1 MSPKRQLS
9 KIQKQ
14 PLKSI
19 KRLINQYISAIKKT
33 IVWLL
38 RNLFVAKKRRGS
50 ANAGFVLPTVVMV
63 SLVVVLLTTAILL
76 RSFERSKNASNVRV
90 NETVLKAAA
99 PALDRAKAK
108 LDKLFQDPRLPRST
122 PSDFSLNQVITDNI
136 NEFTFGDE
144 TQLKLLK
151 DVNADNTIQ
160 EEDTLQ
166 SAWKYPI
173 DTDNDGKFDSFTLY
187 GIYFRTPSST
197 RARSPLEARAQPMDE
212 GLSGGRCTS
221 NVATSADLV
230 GSQGWYK
237 VGGRLKRSI
246 FVYTTNVPITNLTG
260 LDNNKYETFTGNKG
274 FVSLEY
280 QQDRER
286 VPLSNNAVIYDN
298 DLEIT
303 PGGGIRINGR
313 VFTNGN
319 LLTRN
324 TVNFYQVSSPYSCY
338 YTEENSK
345 IIVAGNVVN
354 TRISET
360 ASGTSNVVV
369 DFYKDA
375 KPYSPLTTS
384 SPKTADNI
392 NNTNKTVPSAV
403 YGNQAGFNDAAYAQR
418 INRLVAAASS
428 IATTSLPQEVQ
439 NGITSAQQA
448 DPTLS
453 ESDAKT
459 QQLTIYFKKRTRR
472 VPYAEVPVG
481 GNALVKTGTGAYDYA
496 TNSPLQGS
504 GEALRPRDVWVFPF
518 NPTDGTT
525 ATGGYAEIGVYA
537 QATAKKMNLPATD
550 PAVLRSLTTRQE
562 QRIGDRVLV
571 GNNLPQSWYDSA
583 SNKFVSSEKGQNISG
598 REWDNNT
605 TTRQRFSQANLLD
618 DLGVTERDGFWEKSA
633 AQRPTGPLDV
643 VGGLRVVT
651 GAGIYLPND
660 YNKTTKT
667 FTNTIKTVWSDSMPV
682 GVTSKSQG
690 LPDDNT
696 PYLQMRATAVYHY
709 QDSSYNP
716 NTPATYQTPIACV
729 ASYFDP
735 TDSNTAKNRT
745 TDFAGN
751 TLTSLTGIS
760 TVDPDSPANTAN
772 KSLNGIVYSAASLAA
787 TDYTT
792 VLNYQAELKYPNGR
806 WVNQPLKD
814 ALANTGNLTLSQQS
828 AIDSAM
834 CALKILDG
842 SIGAPTNS
850 AVPHGAIRERTLL
863 DARQIKAIDKPYSSS
878 ATKYDLDIEFRQPL
892 EIRTTVLDLDLL
904 RKKSK
909 TGGEF
914 LFPNSGII
922 YATRDDAL
930 ADASN
935 ASDPNSATSA
945 DIDLSTKDFKL
956 DPTRRPSGIM
966 LTNGSDLSRNSTYKA
981 EEKGLI
987 LATNLPVYIRGNF
1000 NQHTQQEFLENLD
1013 STWSNFYDR
1022 GSTTASALNPNFA
1035 CRKSQFSSCGT
1046 GETWRPATVLADAIT
1061 VLSGNF
1067 QLGWRNEGDY
1077 NLNDNYGNYPVGY
1090 DFNGDGKIQ
1099 AITAVTLDETAVKFD
1114 VNGNGNMTDASV
1126 SQLDETVLKA
1136 DINGNGNMTD
1146 AAVNINESNITA
1158 TVAARLNGFWDNNFV
1173 TSRDFIDS
1181 QYSGTTS
1188 GRIDSSYFNNF
1199 VTPVQ
1204 RRVTYSEYV
1213 MEMCRKPIVT
1223 ACKPGDWVVGYD
1235 INNDGDIEDLAGYD
1249 LNDDGD
1255 LDDSE
1260 IDLNKDFNGDG
1271 IKSATFKERNL
1282 TDSNI
1287 NNSTVGYDRNN
1298 NGNLNDSE
1306 VDLNIDLDGDG
1317 NKTASVKEA
1326 DIKAKQLLVEKDLK
1340 AKALITQSDS
1350 NDTNAYSADPVSP
1363 NTRLTRFGG
1372 GTTAQ
1377 AAMLTEERNYP
1388 RRIAFLRDG
1397 SNSLRLFSGNPVP
1410 IGISSNGKVNYYPSS
1425 TQNIDSKTYSAFSTT
1440 DSAKR
1445 PRTRNNAL
1453 WFRTVNSGVNTY
1465 DPKYPLSIFNIPTG
1479 TQQPLLVPVLQIQ
1492 FPFQGPTDTTTAT
1505 PVGVLR
1511 EGKNGDEI
1519 IKISTNNWFQN
1530 ATETETNLVFAQG
1543 DTPSRPPT
1551 PGATSGSFIDT
1562 GELGGGLENFVRYL
1576 ERWVAVD
1583 KDNLISNKASGSFIQ
1598 FKRSSYATAPW
1609 QSLIDNFVSD
1619 DVGYSSSGTI
1629 FGYPQG
1635 YRVNSN
1641 NVSSQNRGR
1650 SPFYITPNRAWG
1662 FDVALL
1668 TQLPDLFSQR
1678 FTAPAVSPPNE
1689 FYREVP
1695 RDDNWV
1701 KSLLCAA
1708 QVDSTGGYEEADSKY
1723 NVAAVAATGTPAI
1736 NYKYAVSSD
1745 QRPSCP

>member
-9 KIQKQ
+9 KTQKQ
-14 PLKSI
+14 PWKRL
-19 KRLINQYISAIKKT
+19 KRLINQYLSAIKKT

-38 RNLFVAKKRRGS
+38 RNLFIAKKRRSS

-99 PALDRAKAK
+99 PALDRAKSK

-144 TQLKLLK
+144 TQLKLVK
-151 DVNADNTIQ
+151 DVDGDGTI
-160 EEDTLQ
+160 EDEDTLQ

-187 GIYFRTPSST
+187 GIYFKTPSTT
-197 RARSPLEARAQPMDE
+197 RARSSLEARAQPMDE

-246 FVYTTNVPITNLTG
+246 FVYTTNVPITSLTG

-286 VPLSNNAVIYDN
+286 IPLSNNAVIYDN
-298 DLEIT
+298 DLEIS

-345 IIVAGNVVN
+345 ILVAGNVVN
-354 TRISET
+354 TRINES
-360 ASGTSNVVV
+360 SDTSNSTSVVV
-369 DFYKDA
+369 DFYKDT
-375 KPYSPLTTS
+375 KPYSPSTSS

-403 YGNQAGFNDAAYAQR
+403 YGNKAGFNDAAYAQR

-453 ESDAKT
+453 DSDAKT

-472 VPYAEVPVG
+472 VPYAEVGVG

-504 GEALRPRDVWVFPF
+504 GDALRPQNVWAFPF
-518 NPTDGTT
+518 DPSNGTT
-525 ATGGYAEIGVYA
+525 ETGGYAEIGIYA
-537 QATAKKMNLPATD
+537 QSTANKINLPATD
-550 PAVLRSLTTRQE
+550 PSVLRSLTTRQE
-562 QRIGDRVLV
+562 QKIGDRVLV
-571 GNNLPQSWYDSA
+571 GNNLPQSWYDST
-583 SNKFVSSEKGQNISG
+583 SSKFVSSEKGQNISG
-598 REWDNNT
+598 KEWDNNT

-633 AQRPTGPLDV
+633 AQKPTGPLDV

-667 FTNTIKTVWSDSMPV
+667 FTNTIKTVWPDSMPI

-716 NTPATYQTPIACV
+716 NTPSTYQTPIACV
-729 ASYFDP
+729 ATYFDP
-735 TDSNTAKNRT
+735 TNSTTAKNRT

-751 TLTSLTGIS
+751 ALAGLTGMS
-760 TVDPDSPANTAN
+760 TGDDAVDPDSPANTAN
-772 KSLNGIVYSAASLAA
+772 KSLNGIVYSAASLAT
-787 TDYTT
+787 TDYTA
-792 VLNYQAELKYPNGR
+792 VLNYQAQLKYPNGR
-806 WVNQPLKD
+806 WVNKPLKD

-863 DARQIKAIDKPYSSS
+863 DARQIKTIDKPYSSS

-892 EIRTTVLDLDLL
+892 EIRTTVLDLNLL
-904 RKKSK
+904 RTKSK
-909 TGGEF
+909 SSGEF

-930 ADASN
+930 PDVSN

-987 LATNLPVYIRGNF
+987 LATNLPVYIRGTF
-1000 NQHTQQEFLENLD
+1000 NQHTQQEFLATLD
-1013 STWSNFYDR
+1013 STWSNFYTR
-1022 GSTTASALNPNFA
+1022 GSTTASGLNPNFA
-1035 CRKSQFSSCGT
+1035 CRKNQFSSCTT

-1067 QLGWRNEGDY
+1067 QIGYRNDGNYD
-1077 NLNDNYGNYPVGY
+1077 LNDNYGNYPVGY
-1090 DFNGDGKIQ
+1090 DFNGDGSIN
-1099 AITAVTLDETAVKFD
+1099 AATAVTLDETDIKFD
-1114 VNGNGNMTDASV
+1114 VNGNGNMTDTSV

-1136 DINGNGNMTD
+1136 DINSNGNMTD
-1146 AAVNINESNITA
+1146 TAVNINESNITA

-1173 TSRDFIDS
+1173 TSRSFTDS
-1181 QYSGTTS
+1181 NYSTSRTGT
-1188 GRIDSSYFNNF
+1188 GSSYFNNF
-1199 VTPVQ
+1199 VTPIQ
-1204 RRVTYSEYV
+1204 RRTTFAEYV
-1213 MEMCRKPIVT
+1213 MEICPKQIVT
-1223 ACKPGDWVVGYD
+1223 ACKPDDWVVGYD
-1235 INNDGDIEDLAGYD
+1235 
-1249 LNDDGD
+1249 LNG
-1255 LDDSE
+1255 
-1260 IDLNKDFNGDG
+1260 NGSFADTTTYNG
-1271 IKSATFKERNL
+1271 TSYTENRIKSNQLLKAIADASVTFNKSRL
-1282 TDSNI
+1282 WAGTTTIAAATDSS
-1287 NNSTVGYDRNN
+1287 NSAT
-1298 NGNLNDSE
+1298 S
-1306 VDLNIDLDGDG
+1306 
-1317 NKTASVKEA
+1317 S
-1326 DIKAKQLLVEKDLK
+1326 
-1340 AKALITQSDS
+1340 
-1350 NDTNAYSADPVSP
+1350 
-1363 NTRLTRFGG
+1363 
-1372 GTTAQ
+1372 
-1377 AAMLTEERNYP
+1377 YP
-1388 RRIAFLRDG
+1388 RRVAFLRYGNAITTVTKAGTALNASPVTNALVLDSDKTPVPLG
-1397 SNSLRLFSGNPVP
+1397 IFSGAVKYLPF
-1410 IGISSNGKVNYYPSS
+1410 SNTLTINSVSYPNFNSS
-1425 TQNIDSKTYSAFSTT
+1425 TNKPTTQNNT
-1440 DSAKR
+1440 
-1445 PRTRNNAL
+1445 L
-1453 WFRTVNSGVNTY
+1453 WFRTNNSGTVNY
-1465 DPKYPLSIFNIPTG
+1465 DPKYPLSIFNLSSLTG
-1479 TQQPLLVPVLQIQ
+1479 NIASEQPLLVPVLQIQ
-1492 FPFQGPTDTTTAT
+1492 YPNISPSDTAAPSDDGDKTKNISGWFQIATAT
-1505 PVGVLR
+1505 
-1511 EGKNGDEI
+1511 E
-1519 IKISTNNWFQN
+1519 
-1530 ATETETNLVFAQG
+1530 ANLVFAQG
-1543 DTPSRPPT
+1543 DTASRPPNT
-1551 PGATSGSFIDT
+1551 GDS
-1562 GELGGGLENFVRYL
+1562 GELGGGLENFVRFL
-1576 ERWVAVD
+1576 ENWQSID
-1583 KDNLISNKASGSFIQ
+1583 LKASGSFIQ
-1598 FKRSSYATAPW
+1598 FKRSSFATAPW
-1609 QSLIDNFVSD
+1609 QVFILNYTDSINS
-1619 DVGYSSSGTI
+1619 GYSTSGTI

-1635 YRVNSN
+1635 YRVTNTQATGAS
-1641 NVSSQNRGR
+1641 VGR
-1650 SPFYITPNRAWG
+1650 TPFYLPPNRVWG

-1678 FTAPAVSPPNE
+1678 FTAPAVSAPNE

-1708 QVDSTGGYEEADSKY
+1708 QVDSTGGYENADSKY